1 MKPVKEEVQKISLEQ
16 RLENLQAQSKEV
28 ESTYFRIQGAIE
40 LIKGLIADKNK

>member
-1 MKPVKEEVQKISLEQ
+1 MKPVEEVKKVTLED
-16 RLENLQAQSKEV
+16 RLKNLQSQSKEV